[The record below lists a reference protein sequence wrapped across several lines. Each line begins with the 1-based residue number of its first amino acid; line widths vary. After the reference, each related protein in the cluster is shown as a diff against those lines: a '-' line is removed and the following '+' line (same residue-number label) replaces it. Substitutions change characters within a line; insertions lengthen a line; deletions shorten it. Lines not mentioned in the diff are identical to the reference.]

1 MEGTRAS
8 RIPTHEFVVT
18 VDRLAID
25 NQSPEWTLGADL
37 LLEKLE
43 ASTKDHLPEYSFQR
57 AGSTNGHIA
66 RTTATPAAPVTLTI
80 PVAPA
85 DSKVRLLMAGRA
97 RREIG
102 MRRMPLDNDD
112 EPGPRAEGWRVGKEG
127 VKTCR
132 YRGSAS
138 Q

>member
-1 MEGTRAS
+1 MMLHPTKYGHEAIRDRYLEAMEGTRAS
-8 RIPTHEFVVT
+8 RIPTHELVVT

-85 DSKVRLLMAGRA
+85 DSQVRLLMAGRA
-97 RREIG
+97 QLGRASCRE
-102 MRRMPLDNDD
+102 
-112 EPGPRAEGWRVGKEG
+112 RVCQY
-127 VKTCR
+127 V
-132 YRGSAS
+132 
-138 Q
+138 